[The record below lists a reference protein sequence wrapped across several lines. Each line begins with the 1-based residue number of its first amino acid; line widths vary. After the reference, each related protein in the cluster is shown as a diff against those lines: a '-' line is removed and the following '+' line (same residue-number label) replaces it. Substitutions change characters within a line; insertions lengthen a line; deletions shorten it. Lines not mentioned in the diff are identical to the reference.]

1 MNIQNTSQSNDRIE
15 KLITAV
21 GQQMNALNKT
31 LHIIAESLQDIES
44 HLRQL
49 AISSNPAPNYQ
60 RPLSEY
66 PNFDWSS
73 ISATVLTRDNDGVA
87 AVEWNGQVFKR
98 RSPNN
103 RYDAAVFFSR
113 CLGKDS
119 AGANQYAR
127 LIKFTPPAEAEPIS
141 NKAKKAIRS

>member
-1 MNIQNTSQSNDRIE
+1 MNIQNTSHSDDHIE
-15 KLITAV
+15 KLITAL
-21 GQQMNALNKT
+21 GQRINVLNKT

-44 HLRQL
+44 HLRQI
-49 AISSNPAPNYQ
+49 AVSSNPAPNYQ

-66 PNFDWSS
+66 ANFDWSS
-73 ISATVLTRDNDGVA
+73 IGATVLTRDKDGVA

-103 RYDAAVFFSR
+103 KYDAAIFFSR
-113 CLGKDS
+113 CLGKDA
-119 AGANQYAR
+119 AGNNQYAR

-141 NKAKKAIRS
+141 DKAKKAIRS